1 MPEIKIDKKKINNQS
16 YKVYIIA
23 EAGLGHFSS
32 LNNAKKLVDLAARS
46 GADAVKFQAY
56 KTEQLISKDFRK
68 WFVRYKKKEVNLN
81 FFKIIKSYCKKKNI
95 TFLLTPHTEEAI
107 KWIKELDLP
116 AIKIG
121 SGEIGNFKLLNEVIK
136 LKKPLIVSTGMHDYN
151 DLLNLKKF
159 FSKKKFKKII
169 FLKCRTVYPT
179 LDKEVNL
186 SNFNK
191 FNNIFKNYIVG
202 YSDHS
207 DNDLAIVGSIFF
219 GARVVE
225 KHISI
230 KFNIKNAQDWKV
242 SFNLKEMTNFVE
254 KVRRIEKIMG
264 DKNIF
269 VTKSEKNSKIWA
281 SKSIFTRKKIQKN
294 QKIKINDIKLLRP
307 GNGIPAKFFFNILG
321 KKVKKNLNKNIKLE
335 FNDIKK

>member
-1 MPEIKIDKKKINNQS
+1 M
-16 YKVYIIA
+16 
-23 EAGLGHFSS
+23 
-32 LNNAKKLVDLAARS
+32 
-46 GADAVKFQAY
+46 
-56 KTEQLISKDFRK
+56 
-68 WFVRYKKKEVNLN
+68 
-81 FFKIIKSYCKKKNI
+81 
-95 TFLLTPHTEEAI
+95 
-107 KWIKELDLP
+107 
-116 AIKIG
+116 
-121 SGEIGNFKLLNEVIK
+121 
-136 LKKPLIVSTGMHDYN
+136 
-151 DLLNLKKF
+151 
-159 FSKKKFKKII
+159 
-169 FLKCRTVYPT
+169 
-179 LDKEVNL
+179 NL

-207 DNDLAIVGSIFF
+207 NNDLAIIGSIFF

-242 SFNLKEMTNFVE
+242 SFNLKEMTNFVK

-264 DKNIF
+264 DQNIF

-307 GNGIPAKFFFNILG
+307 GNGIPAKFFF
-321 KKVKKNLNKNIKLE
+321 
-335 FNDIKK
+335 